1 MKIKAVIVDDEVLAI
16 TSLSILIEEHF
27 KNVEIVGR
35 ASNVDQGVELVEKLR
50 PDILFL
56 DIEMPSGSGFEVVER
71 TAYIKYKLIF
81 TTAYNEYAV
90 KAFKVNAIDYL
101 LKPID
106 EIELIKAMQKAI
118 DQRAEINNRF
128 DFSKLL
134 SGIDQMR
141 ISIPTKEGYDLID
154 CNELIRVESDSNY
167 TWFHFNNK
175 NKILVSK
182 TLKEVE
188 KQLEKFSFIR
198 VHNSHLVNQKYIIR
212 YIKSDG
218 GYLILSDNAMIPVS
232 KQKRQALLDL
242 IS

>member
-1 MKIKAVIVDDEVLAI
+1 MKIKAVIVDDEALAI

-27 KNVEIVGR
+27 KNIEIVGS
-35 ASNVDQGVELVEKLR
+35 AGSVSSGVELVERHR
-50 PDILFL
+50 PDIVFL
-56 DIEMPSGSGFEVVER
+56 DIEMPSGSGFELVEK
-71 TAYIKYKLIF
+71 TSYLKYKLIF

-106 EIELIKAMQKAI
+106 EIELIKAVQKVI
-118 DQRAEINNRF
+118 EQRAESNRV

-134 SGIDQMR
+134 SGKDTQR

-154 CNELIRVESDSNY
+154 CNDLVRVESDSNY
-167 TWFHFNNK
+167 TWFHFTSK
-175 NKILVSK
+175 NKTLVSK
-182 TLKEVE
+182 TLKDVE
-188 KQLEKFSFIR
+188 KQLEKFNFIR
-198 VHNSHLVNQKYIIR
+198 VHNSHLVNPKYIIR

>member
-27 KNVEIVGR
+27 KQIEIVGR
-35 ASNVDQGVELVEKLR
+35 AGSVSQGIELVEEHQ

-56 DIEMPSGSGFEVVER
+56 DIEMPSGSGFELVEK
-71 TAYIKYKLIF
+71 TSYLKYKLIF
-81 TTAYNEYAV
+81 TTAYNDYAV

-106 EIELIKAMQKAI
+106 EIELIKAVQKVLDQKAENTR
-118 DQRAEINNRF
+118 QV
-128 DFSKLL
+128 DFGKILN
-134 SGIDQMR
+134 GMENQR

-154 CNELIRVESDSNY
+154 CNELVRVESDSNY
-167 TWFHFNNK
+167 TWFHFTNK
-175 NKILVSK
+175 NKTLVSK

-188 KQLEKFSFIR
+188 KQLERFNFIR
-198 VHNSHLVNQKYIIR
+198 VHNSHVVNPKYIIR

-232 KQKRQALLDL
+232 KQKRQVLLDL

>member
-1 MKIKAVIVDDEVLAI
+1 MKIKAIIVDDEALAI

-27 KNVEIVGR
+27 KNIEIVGT
-35 ASNVDQGVELVEKLR
+35 AGSVSQGVELVEKHR

-56 DIEMPSGSGFEVVER
+56 DIEMPSGSGFEVVEK
-71 TAYIKYKLIF
+71 TSYLKYKLIF

-106 EIELIKAMQKAI
+106 EIELIKAVQKVI
-118 DQRAEINNRF
+118 DQRVETTNRA
-128 DFSKLL
+128 DFGRLL
-134 SGIDQMR
+134 NGMDTQR

-154 CNELIRVESDSNY
+154 CSDLVRVESDSNY
-167 TWFHFNNK
+167 TWFHFTNK
-175 NKILVSK
+175 NKTLVSK
-182 TLKEVE
+182 TLKDVE
-188 KQLEKFSFIR
+188 KQLEKFNFIR
-198 VHNSHLVNQKYIIR
+198 VHNSHLVNPKYIVR

-232 KQKRQALLDL
+232 KQKRQTLLDL